1 MMADLQK
8 YIISLGNPLDKERMK
23 YNNLP
28 KGSYEIV
35 KGVTPEQVPG
45 FVEAKFIKGRL
56 SDERRGA
63 LMGAFT
69 AHFRA
74 WEKIKA
80 DGDKGGIVLESDA
93 QLLRNMACDIDDLP
107 DSGIT
112 ALGGN
117 FRFKATDGYDNET
130 IFKWLGKVPKPL
142 FSVKGM
148 TWINCVAYYVPP
160 KMASFLVKQAFEG
173 PRVLRSPDNWLT
185 HEKLIHHAM
194 FPTPYGTQEGRSNI
208 PKSKAADGMSDV
220 YLCLGMRKACRLV
233 VPLVMGAR
241 QRKSSPSR

>member
-1 MMADLQK
+1 MASSIQK
-8 YIISLGNPLDKERMK
+8 YIISLGTQLDKERIK
-23 YNNLP
+23 HNCLP
-28 KGSYEIV
+28 KGSYEIIN
-35 KGVTPEQVPG
+35 GVTPEQVPG

-56 SDERRGA
+56 SDERRGG

-117 FRFKATDGYDNET
+117 FRFKATDGYDNQA
-130 IFKWLGKVPKPL
+130 IFKWLGHVPKTL
-142 FSVKGM
+142 FSRPFQPEKDILPSKGNR
-148 TWINCVAYYVPP
+148 W
-160 KMASFLVKQAFEG
+160 LEG
-173 PRVLRSPDNWLT
+173 CANHGEHD
-185 HEKLIHHAM
+185 
-194 FPTPYGTQEGRSNI
+194 
-208 PKSKAADGMSDV
+208 
-220 YLCLGMRKACRLV
+220 
-233 VPLVMGAR
+233 VPLRVEVC
-241 QRKSSPSR
+241 